1 MTKPPRITSRR
12 GETVMNAPRLLL
24 TAALVAVM
32 VAVPGHASAWPVPIY
47 LPGDTSV
54 STYSPAVGGRTDQQ
68 FWGEATWSNPLSG
81 LNLDR
86 SSVAH

>member
-1 MTKPPRITSRR
+1 
-12 GETVMNAPRLLL
+12 MNAPPLLL
-24 TAALVAVM
+24 TGVFVAVT
-32 VAVPGHASAWPVPIY
+32 VAVSGHASARPVPLY
-47 LPGDTSV
+47 LPGDTST

-68 FWGEATWSNPLSG
+68 FWGEATWLNPLSG